1 MSDQNEKDLPGVEVG
16 GDEADRGMPSISKKK
31 RQPGGGGVMQKLVV
45 ACIGIVVVLALIAVN
60 GGFSSDKKDRDE
72 DNPKTGKGSNSEVVN
87 RLGPAPSLPAPPPPP
102 KAPEEDKP
110 VTATVVRTGD
120 VAPPPPSSA
129 IEHPR
134 GNNGKQ
140 EPTPQERKR
149 NPSLLA
155 FGNMSTPPKQGANDS
170 QDGVA
175 YQATAAGGE
184 GSLAESDAADGLGA
198 HLKGTTVQGTRA
210 GLLRDRSFF
219 ITQGTFLDC
228 ALETALSSDVPG
240 MTACRLT
247 RDVYSTDSKVLLLE
261 RGSKVV
267 GQYQGGL
274 KRGQA
279 RIFVLWTRVETPNG
293 VIVNIDS
300 PGTDALGRSGLDGFV
315 DTHFWER
322 FGGAVMLSLIDDVG
336 TYIAGKA
343 SGSGDGDSQIQFGST
358 ADAATQAAGI
368 ALENSINIPPTL
380 LKNQGDHINIFVAR
394 DLDFRG
400 VYDLKPAN

>member
-1 MSDQNEKDLPGVEVG
+1 ME
-16 GDEADRGMPSISKKK
+16 R
-31 RQPGGGGVMQKLVV
+31 
-45 ACIGIVVVLALIAVN
+45 
-60 GGFSSDKKDRDE
+60 
-72 DNPKTGKGSNSEVVN
+72 
-87 RLGPAPSLPAPPPPP
+87 
-102 KAPEEDKP
+102 
-110 VTATVVRTGD
+110 
-120 VAPPPPSSA
+120 
-129 IEHPR
+129 PR

-155 FGNMSTPPKQGANDS
+155 FGNMSKPPKGANDG
-170 QDGVA
+170 QGGAA
-175 YQATAAGGE
+175 YQATAAGGD
-184 GSLAESDAADGLGA
+184 GSLAESDTADGLGA
-198 HLKGTTVQGTRA
+198 RLKGTTVQGTRA

-336 TYIAGKA
+336 TFVANKA
-343 SGSGDGDSQIQFGST
+343 SGDGNNNQVQFGST

>member
-1 MSDQNEKDLPGVEVG
+1 MSDQHEKDLPVEDVG
-16 GDEADRGMPSISKKK
+16 GDEVDRGMPSITKKK
-31 RQPGGGGVMQKLVV
+31 RQPGSGGVMQKIVV
-45 ACIGIVVVLALIAVN
+45 AVIGIVVVLALVAVN
-60 GGFSSDKKDRDE
+60 GGFSGGKKDE
-72 DNPKTGKGSNSEVVN
+72 DKPKTGKGSNSEVVN

-102 KAPEEDKP
+102 RAPEENKP
-110 VTATVVRTGD
+110 ATATVVRTGD

-129 IEHPR
+129 MERQR
-134 GNNGKQ
+134 GNGKQ

-155 FGNMSTPPKQGANDS
+155 FGNMSKPPKGANDG
-170 QDGVA
+170 QGGAA
-175 YQATAAGGE
+175 YQATAAGGD
-184 GSLAESDAADGLGA
+184 GSLAESDTADGLGA
-198 HLKGTTVQGTRA
+198 RLKGTTVQGTRA

-247 RDVYSTDSKVLLLE
+247 RDIYSTDSKVLLLE

-336 TYIAGKA
+336 TFVANKA
-343 SGSGDGDSQIQFGST
+343 SGDGNNNQVQFGST

>member
-1 MSDQNEKDLPGVEVG
+1 MSDQHEKDLPVEDIG
-16 GDEADRGMPSISKKK
+16 GDEADRGVPSISKKK
-31 RQPGGGGVMQKLVV
+31 RQPGSGGVMQKIVV
-45 ACIGIVVVLALIAVN
+45 AVIGIFVVLALIAVN
-60 GGFSSDKKDRDE
+60 GGFSNSKADE
-72 DNPKTGKGSNSEVVN
+72 DKPKAGKGSNSEVVN
-87 RLGPAPSLPAPPPPP
+87 RLGPAPSLPAPPPLP
-102 KAPEEDKP
+102 KTPEENKP
-110 VTATVVRTGD
+110 ATATVVKTGD
-120 VAPPPPSSA
+120 VAPPPPSSSM
-129 IEHPR
+129 EPPR
-134 GNNGKQ
+134 GNNSKQ

-155 FGNMSTPPKQGANDS
+155 FGNMSNPPKQGANDA
-170 QDGVA
+170 QGDTA
-175 YQATAAGGE
+175 YQAAAATGDGT
-184 GSLAESDAADGLGA
+184 LAEGDTADGLSA
-198 HLKGTTVQGTRA
+198 RLKGTTVQGTRA

-336 TYIAGKA
+336 TFVANKA
-343 SGSGDGDSQIQFGST
+343 SGDGNNNQVQFGST

>member
-1 MSDQNEKDLPGVEVG
+1 MRASFV
-16 GDEADRGMPSISKKK
+16 I
-31 RQPGGGGVMQKLVV
+31 
-45 ACIGIVVVLALIAVN
+45 AL
-60 GGFSSDKKDRDE
+60 
-72 DNPKTGKGSNSEVVN
+72 
-87 RLGPAPSLPAPPPPP
+87 
-102 KAPEEDKP
+102 
-110 VTATVVRTGD
+110 
-120 VAPPPPSSA
+120 
-129 IEHPR
+129 
-134 GNNGKQ
+134 
-140 EPTPQERKR
+140 
-149 NPSLLA
+149 
-155 FGNMSTPPKQGANDS
+155 
-170 QDGVA
+170 
-175 YQATAAGGE
+175 
-184 GSLAESDAADGLGA
+184 
-198 HLKGTTVQGTRA
+198 
-210 GLLRDRSFF
+210 
-219 ITQGTFLDC
+219 LDC

-247 RDVYSTDSKVLLLE
+247 RDIYSTDSKVLLLE

-336 TYIAGKA
+336 TFVANKA
-343 SGSGDGDSQIQFGST
+343 SGDGNNNQVQFGST

>member
-1 MSDQNEKDLPGVEVG
+1 MSDQHEKDLPVEEVG

-31 RQPGGGGVMQKLVV
+31 RQPGGGGVMQKIVV
-45 ACIGIVVVLALIAVN
+45 AVIGIVVVLALVAVN
-60 GGFSSDKKDRDE
+60 GGFSGGKKDE
-72 DNPKTGKGSNSEVVN
+72 DKPKTGKGSNSEVVN

-110 VTATVVRTGD
+110 ATATVVRTGD

-129 IEHPR
+129 MERPR

-155 FGNMSTPPKQGANDS
+155 FGNMSKPPKQGAD
-170 QDGVA
+170 DGQGGAA
-175 YQATAAGGE
+175 YQATAAGGD
-184 GSLAESDAADGLGA
+184 GSLAESDTADGLGA
-198 HLKGTTVQGTRA
+198 RLKGTTVQGTRA

-336 TYIAGKA
+336 TFVANKA
-343 SGSGDGDSQIQFGST
+343 SGDGNNNQIQFGST